1 MISIS
6 VTVHFFLQQSFH
18 NKDKYD
24 CFSGGRGRYG
34 VQTNT
39 EMQEPGAEWTGECS
53 GKQNPSS
60 EHWDFF

>member
-6 VTVHFFLQQSFH
+6 VTVHFFLQQTFY
-18 NKDKYD
+18 NKDKSD
-24 CFSGGRGRYG
+24 RAHAVFFR
-34 VQTNT
+34 VQTNN
-39 EMQEPGAEWTGECS
+39 EMQEPGAEWTGACS